1 MDLLPA
7 PPRTADVVVIGG
19 GVVGAATAFHASR
32 AGLRT
37 VIVEARPALCTL
49 TTAVAA
55 GAYRLQFDDLEELT
69 LVRES
74 AAMFLGFEE
83 LTGQRRYRL
92 GLRQQGYLWL
102 TTTDATAARQR
113 DLVATLRGW
122 GQADIEVLDGGEVR
136 RRFPWVGPEVIQARF
151 RGGDGFLDT
160 RGLTYGLV
168 EGSGAGVVV
177 GCPVTGFAVR
187 GGRLAG
193 VETAGGSISAGA
205 AVIACGPLSGPVAE
219 LAGLDLPVVTIRRHK
234 LWVPDLDAVPVDAPM
249 TIDEDTGAHWRPAF
263 GGAWALFTDP
273 STPPEPPTEAVPTDP
288 SFGFL
293 LLDPASPVA
302 LSRVVPFWRRVWE
315 DGSATWLLQ
324 AGQYTVTPD
333 HKPIIGPTEV
343 AGLHL
348 NTGYSGHG
356 IMLGPAGGRIA
367 ADLLTGR
374 LAPEDNPFSPGRDL
388 RGREQPLL

>member
-1 MDLLPA
+1 MDLLPG
-7 PPRTADVVVIGG
+7 PPRTADLVVIGG
-19 GVVGAATAFHASR
+19 GVVGAATAFHAAR

-49 TTAVAA
+49 TTPVSA
-55 GAYRLQFDDLEELT
+55 GAFRLQFEDLEELT

-74 AAMFLGFEE
+74 AELFLDFEGR
-83 LTGQRRYRL
+83 TGQRRY
-92 GLRQQGYLWL
+92 GIELRQPGYLWL
-102 TTTDATAARQR
+102 ATTDLTAARQR
-113 DLVATLRGW
+113 DLVATFRGW
-122 GQADIEVLDGGEVR
+122 GQTDVEVLGGDEVR

-151 RGGDGFLDT
+151 RGGDGFVDT
-160 RGLTYGLV
+160 KGLTYGLV

-177 GCPVTGFAVR
+177 GCPVIGFVIR
-187 GGRLAG
+187 GGRLAE
-193 VETAGGSISAGA
+193 VQTAGGSISPGA
-205 AVIACGPLSGPVAE
+205 AVIACGPLSGLVAR
-219 LAGLDLPVVTIRRHK
+219 LAGLELPVVTIRRHK
-234 LWVPDLDAVPVDAPM
+234 LWVPGLEAIPPDAPM

-288 SFGFL
+288 AFAFR

-302 LSRVVPFWRRVWE
+302 LGRVVPFWRRVWE
-315 DGSATWLLQ
+315 RGNVHWLLQ

-333 HKPIIGPTEV
+333 HKPLIGPTEV
-343 AGLHL
+343 AGLHV

-374 LAPEDNPFSPGRDL
+374 PGHVANPFSPGREL
-388 RGREQPLL
+388 HGREQPLL